1 MTFSKIISKFKTSL
15 AFQLISVVVLYVV
28 FLSLLITIIDYNEFI
43 NSVEKFYSM
52 EAYNTA
58 NTAADFVTPD
68 YRENSQE
75 IIKIWRVLVNNQK
88 VSFITLVRPVNKEYS
103 DVEILL
109 NAKND
114 DLKQFQ
120 EFPIGH
126 IYKHEDKR
134 YIDAFRRIYEEGSPH
149 ELIIIYNPVS
159 VDYVRNH
166 VVALTP
172 VKDSDGKII
181 GVVNVEMPM
190 VLLEPMKEK
199 YLREVAIST
208 VIVVITI
215 ITLYKLYFR
224 KNVIKPIQIITQEAR
239 RFAHENKRPKENLSK
254 VIHQRNEIWQLART
268 IDFMENELL
277 DYLKNFKTVATSNE
291 RIQAELRIAT
301 QIQAD
306 ILPRKFPAFPE
317 RKEFD
322 IYATMT
328 PAKEVGGDFYDFFM
342 IDGEHL
348 VLVMADVSDKG
359 IPAALFMVSAKNAI
373 KNRAQMGGSPSEIL
387 HDVNNQLIDGN
398 DAQLFVT
405 VWLGILEISTGKI
418 KSVNAGHEYPAIYSS
433 STGKYEITKSK
444 NSPVLALMD
453 GIKFKES
460 EFELKP
466 GDSLFLYTDGV
477 PEARNSKDELFG
489 LERMLE
495 ALNHSDNFSPEK
507 VLSTVKYEIGEFTQ
521 GVAQFDD
528 TTMLCLK
535 YFG

>member
-15 AFQLISVVVLYVV
+15 AFQLISFVVLYVV
-28 FLSLLITIIDYNEFI
+28 FLSLLITVIDYNEFI
-43 NSVEKFYSM
+43 NSVEKIYSM

-68 YRENSQE
+68 YKLKSQE
-75 IIKIWRVLVNNQK
+75 IIKIWRILAENQK

-181 GVVNVEMPM
+181 GVVNVEKSM

-199 YLREVAIST
+199 YLREVAISA

-215 ITLYKLYFR
+215 ITLYKLYFS

-254 VIHQRNEIWQLART
+254 RIHQRNEIWQLART
-268 IDFMENELL
+268 VDFMENELL

-328 PAKEVGGDFYDFFM
+328 PAKEVGGDFYDFFY
-342 IDGEHL
+342 IDDNHFAFL
-348 VLVMADVSDKG
+348 IADVSGKG
-359 IPAALFMVSAKNAI
+359 IPAALFMMNAKSLLKGNLSGGYSLSESISKTNNELCAI
-373 KNRAQMGGSPSEIL
+373 N
-387 HDVNNQLIDGN
+387 
-398 DAQLFVT
+398 
-405 VWLGILEISTGKI
+405 
-418 KSVNAGHEYPAIYSS
+418 NAGMF
-433 STGKYEITKSK
+433 ITAFIS
-444 NSPVLALMD
+444 
-453 GIKFKES
+453 I
-460 EFELKP
+460 
-466 GDSLFLYTDGV
+466 
-477 PEARNSKDELFG
+477 
-489 LERMLE
+489 
-495 ALNHSDNFSPEK
+495 LNHFISS
-507 VLSTVKYEIGEFTQ
+507 FTK
-521 GVAQFDD
+521 
-528 TTMLCLK
+528 T
-535 YFG
+535 